1 MEQKPK
7 QRGGARPGAGRKRKM
22 PELVF
27 PTVAAVPDAAPPTA
41 ELKLTF
47 PAVPGIS
54 NAAQPKKAHEPELV
68 VGEMEPKEFLR
79 QVMLGQIDATASQVS
94 AAKGLMAYV
103 HKKAE
108 EEGKKEAA
116 LKKARE
122 TADGQR
128 FSAPVPPGRPA
139 LKAA

>member
-7 QRGGARPGAGRKRKM
+7 QRGGARPGAGRKRKI

-27 PTVAAVPDAAPPTA
+27 PTVAAVPDATPPA
-41 ELKLTF
+41 EPKLAF
-47 PAVPGIS
+47 PPVPGIS
-54 NAAQPKKAHEPELV
+54 TAAQPKKAHEPELV
-68 VGEMEPKEFLR
+68 VGDMEPKEFLR

-108 EEGKKEAA
+108 EEGKKAA
-116 LKKARE
+116 AAKKATE
-122 TADGQR
+122 TTSR
-128 FSAPVPPGRPA
+128 FGAPVPPGRPA

>member
-27 PTVAAVPDAAPPTA
+27 PTVAAVPDAAEP
-41 ELKLTF
+41 ELAF

-68 VGEMEPKEFLR
+68 VGDMEPKEFLR

-122 TADGQR
+122 TADGHR
-128 FSAPVPPGRPA
+128 FSAPVPPGRA
-139 LKAA
+139 HLKAA

>member
-7 QRGGARPGAGRKRKM
+7 QRGGARPGAGRKRKI
-22 PELVF
+22 PALVF
-27 PTVAAVPDAAPPTA
+27 PMVSGAAPAPAAA
-41 ELKLTF
+41 ELTF
-47 PAVPGIS
+47 PTIPQVSLP
-54 NAAQPKKAHEPELV
+54 PKPKTPQEPELV
-68 VGEMEPKEFLR
+68 VGDMEPKEFLR

-108 EEGKKEAA
+108 EEGKKAAA
-116 LKKARE
+116 LAKAKE
-122 TADGQR
+122 TQGAPR
-128 FSAPVPPGRPA
+128 FGTPMPPGRPT